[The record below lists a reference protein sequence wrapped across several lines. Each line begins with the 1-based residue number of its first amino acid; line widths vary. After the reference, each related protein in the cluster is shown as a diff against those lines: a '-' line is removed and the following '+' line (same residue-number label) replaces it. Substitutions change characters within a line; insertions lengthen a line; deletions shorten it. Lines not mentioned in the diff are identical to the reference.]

1 MCPLTYISSY
11 KIWNSRQLPTQ
22 PRRKNVPQNL
32 RLQSPLHCWL
42 CREEKLINKD
52 FLPFLKR
59 RRDYYPAK
67 PVVCTIITFTTT
79 YPSSHLQKK
88 LQREHGEIIIPTT
101 TAAATATYKDANI
114 TSLPKKIFHFVLLNF
129 FSIQSFTC
137 MYFIK
142 PCYLQPWKNTKR
154 EKLEASLF
162 QLVFHFCYATVI
174 FVKKKTFYLTK
185 KPGSRQMIFKIGFRA
200 SFSSVNEVI

>member
-101 TAAATATYKDANI
+101 TATAAATATYKDANI
-114 TSLPKKIFHFVLLNF
+114 TSLPKKNLSFCSSEFLLH
-129 FSIQSFTC
+129 TKLY
-137 MYFIK
+137 MY
-142 PCYLQPWKNTKR
+142 
-154 EKLEASLF
+154 
-162 QLVFHFCYATVI
+162 VFHQALLPSTLKKYKKGKIRSFFISACFSFLLCYCNFC
-174 FVKKKTFYLTK
+174 KKNF
-185 KPGSRQMIFKIGFRA
+185 
-200 SFSSVNEVI
+200 